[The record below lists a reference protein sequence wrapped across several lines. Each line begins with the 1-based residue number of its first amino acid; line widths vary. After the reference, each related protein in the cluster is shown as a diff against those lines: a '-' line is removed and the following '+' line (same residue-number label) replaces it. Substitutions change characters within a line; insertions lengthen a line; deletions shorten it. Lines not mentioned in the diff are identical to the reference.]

1 MQSIIIYFVQLNEM
15 VELQKE
21 VDKISTEIEELYQ
34 KHWEKTTVILAG
46 ITNYNYSILKLSQ
59 CYYSVV

>member
-34 KHWEKTTVILAG
+34 KRQNK
-46 ITNYNYSILKLSQ
+46 ILKIKILKTELVSAF
-59 CYYSVV
+59 